1 MYNKGG
7 RAVAAGAPEAAVGE
21 RQVGSLTPTWSRT
34 SGKCWPE
41 PRGPA
46 YGWSTIVLV
55 MFDQTDLAEL
65 PPSARTAIQN
75 AVERVERAAGANDV
89 EQLVGTSK
97 ELVETVAKAAINA
110 LGGTYG
116 SNAEMPTL
124 VHETL
129 TALNLHPAG
138 LSDRP
143 SLRKLATAL
152 ASTVNALAELRNT
165 DGTGHGRA
173 IPSNLDPSHATLARE
188 AAVSSC
194 RWILAATHRALRDR
208 VPIAQVVNDIAGP
221 LTLSRGKLPT
231 LLQELRI
238 DERGEDDQFKL
249 GLAVARR
256 WSVND
261 TFLPREDVIEPLA
274 SGKAEYPPA
283 FGAGVL
289 EGLLLD
295 HDGYLRMKPED
306 LPLVVA
312 IGERLPGD
320 RKVRLFEELAD
331 RARDALLSYAFKEQA
346 QLEVVQELRRLA
358 SEREDSALGEAL
370 TAIALRIEELREP
383 EWEDD
388 EDEP

>member
-1 MYNKGG
+1 
-7 RAVAAGAPEAAVGE
+7 
-21 RQVGSLTPTWSRT
+21 
-34 SGKCWPE
+34 
-41 PRGPA
+41 
-46 YGWSTIVLV
+46 
-55 MFDQTDLAEL
+55 MFDQTDLTEL

-75 AVERVERAAGANDV
+75 ALERVERASEAEDV
-89 EQLVGTSK
+89 EQIIGTSK
-97 ELVETVAKAAINA
+97 ELVETVAKVAINA

-116 SNAEMPTL
+116 SNAEIPTL
-124 VHETL
+124 VRDTI

-143 SLRKLATAL
+143 SLRKLGAAL

-173 IPSNLDPSHATLARE
+173 IPSNLDLSHATLARE
-188 AAVSSC
+188 AAVSWC

-208 VPIAQVVNDIAGP
+208 VPIAQIASDIAGP
-221 LTLSRGKLPT
+221 LTLSRGMLPA

-238 DERGEDDQFKL
+238 GERGEDDQIKL
-249 GLAVARR
+249 GLAIARR

-283 FGAGVL
+283 FVAGIL

-295 HDGYLRMKPED
+295 HDGYLRMKPND

-320 RKVRLFEELAD
+320 RKIRVLEGLAN
-331 RARDALLSYAFKEQA
+331 RARVALLSYAFKEEA
-346 QLEVVQELRRLA
+346 ELAAVQELRRLA
-358 SEREDSALGEAL
+358 SEREGSALGEAL
-370 TAIALRIEELREP
+370 TVIAQRIEQLREP
-383 EWEDD
+383 EWEGD
-388 EDEP
+388 EGEP